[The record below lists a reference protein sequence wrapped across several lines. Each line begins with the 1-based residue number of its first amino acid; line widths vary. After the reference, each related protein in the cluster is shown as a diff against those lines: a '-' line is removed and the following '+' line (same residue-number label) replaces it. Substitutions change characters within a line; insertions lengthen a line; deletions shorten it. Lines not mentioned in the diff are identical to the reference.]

1 MFNFGGVRADQEVA
15 QPSTTTD
22 LNVVT
27 SEASAANSLPRA
39 RLQLPSTY
47 NFALFTL
54 LLEDDFQSKTVN
66 SQSATVNFACLQL
79 PSTYNFP
86 KMGGGDNGST
96 K

>member
-1 MFNFGGVRADQEVA
+1 MLEDDFQPETVNFQYATVN
-15 QPSTTTD
+15 
-22 LNVVT
+22 L
-27 SEASAANSLPRA
+27 A